1 MSAPNQGRAMPGRL
15 HRQFKAKRL
24 ARAIHLACASLPVA
38 LLAYSAVPACA
49 AEPAGAAIRA
59 YNIPAGSL
67 SSVLSR
73 FATESGILLSV
84 DGNLTAGKTSP
95 GLQGN
100 YAIRDGFEKLLTGTG
115 LTVTQSAAGYGLARS
130 AAAAGEAGSL
140 PQVAIVGQREAVAGY
155 VARNTSTATK
165 SDTPIRDIP
174 QTVSVITHDS
184 IRDQAMQSMADAMRY
199 VPGIGMANGE
209 GNRDS
214 PIIRGN
220 NASSGD
226 FYIDGIRDDVEYYRD
241 LYNTDRVEALTGPNA
256 MIFGRGG
263 SGGVINRVTKKAD
276 WSNSKELS
284 VTYGS
289 YNNRRVTADI
299 DHAVNDDVAVRVA
312 AMYENSDGY
321 QKNFNLERLGINP
334 TVSIKAGP
342 DTLITL
348 GYEHYQDDRVA
359 DRGIPSL
366 RGRPYDTDVSTFF
379 GDPRADRRPI
389 SLKTDSVNAIISHD
403 FGAGVKLT
411 NQTRFMAY
419 DKFYQNYNAGAVNLT
434 TGAVPVTAYNNH
446 QWRRNLFNQTDLNF
460 DLSTGDIKHRMLVG
474 MELGQQNTDYFR
486 TTGVFANGTTTGSV
500 NLANPSANLPVN
512 YVLGAS
518 ASDRDATS
526 NANIFGLYVQDQM
539 ELSKQFQIIGGVRF
553 DRFSLD
559 YHNRNRAVIAGGDLS
574 SSDNLVS
581 PRLGFVFKP
590 VEAVSLYANYS
601 VAYFPRGGDQL
612 SSLSNVNQGLKPEK
626 FTNYEVGAK
635 WEIRPDLLGTVALY
649 RLKRNNVAVTNPLTG
664 IADQLTDG
672 QKTDGVELGLS
683 GYVSSQWSIKGGY
696 AYQDSKLTATT
707 SGTAQNGA
715 VAAMV
720 PKHTFSLWNRYD
732 FTPQWGAAL
741 GIIHVAD
748 QFASTSNLVK
758 LPSYTRYDG
767 AVYFVLN
774 KDTQIQLNIENITDK
789 KYWTNANGDNNIT
802 PGAPRLVRLGLT
814 TRF

>member
-1 MSAPNQGRAMPGRL
+1 MSAQLTGRL
-15 HRQFKAKRL
+15 SRQLKAKRL
-24 ARAIHLACASLPVA
+24 AIAIHVAFSALPVA
-38 LLAYSAVPACA
+38 ALMTAASPLRA
-49 AEPAGAAIRA
+49 AEPAGANVRS
-59 YNIPAGSL
+59 YNIPAASL
-67 SSVLSR
+67 SSVISR

-84 DGNLTAGKTSP
+84 DSNLTAGKTSA
-95 GLQGN
+95 GLQGS
-100 YAIRDGFEKLLTGTG
+100 YSVQSGFDKLLSGSG
-115 LTVTQSAAGYGLARS
+115 LTVTQSGSGYGLARVAS
-130 AAAAGEAGSL
+130 DAATDSNSL
-140 PQVAIVGQREAVAGY
+140 PQVAVVGQRDAVVGY
-155 VARNTSTATK
+155 VAHSTTTATK

-174 QTVSVITHDS
+174 QTVSVVTRDT
-184 IRDQAMQSMADAMRY
+184 IRDQAMQSMADAIRY

-241 LYNTDRVEALTGPNA
+241 LYNADRVEALTGPNA

-276 WSNSKELS
+276 WSNNKELS

-299 DHAVNDDVAVRVA
+299 DHALNDDVAVRVA

-321 QKNFNLERLGINP
+321 QKNFNLERFGINP
-334 TVSIKAGP
+334 TVSIKASP

-359 DRGIPSL
+359 DRGVPSL
-366 RGRPYDTDVSTFF
+366 RGVPYDTDFSTFF
-379 GDPRADRRPI
+379 GDPRADRRPV
-389 SLKTDSVNAIISHD
+389 SLKTDSFSAIISHN
-403 FGAGVKLT
+403 FGGGAKLT

-434 TGAVPVTAYNNH
+434 TGAVPITAYNNH

-460 DLSTGDIKHRMLVG
+460 DLQTGDIKHRMLVG
-474 MELGQQNTDYFR
+474 MEIGQQNTDYFR
-486 TTGVFANGTTTGSV
+486 TTGIFANGSTTTNV
-500 NLANPSANLPVN
+500 NLANPSANLPVS
-512 YVLGAS
+512 YILGAS
-518 ASDRDATS
+518 TADRDATS
-526 NANIFGLYVQDQM
+526 NANLFGLYIQDQM

-553 DRFSLD
+553 DRFTLD

-590 VEAVSLYANYS
+590 IEAISLYANYS

-649 RLKRNNVAVTNPLTG
+649 RLKRTNVAVTNPLTG

-672 QKTDGVELGLS
+672 QKTDGIEFGLN
-683 GYVSSQWSIKGGY
+683 GYITSQWSIKGGY

-720 PKHTFSLWNRYD
+720 PKQTFSLWNRYD

-748 QFASTSNLVK
+748 QYASTSNLVK

-774 KDTQIQLNIENITDK
+774 KDTQIQLNVENITDK

-802 PGAPRLVRLGLT
+802 PGAPRLVKLGLT
-814 TRF
+814 TKF